1 MASNPTFSAP
11 SSLAPISTRLDDTKL
26 SQPQLGRNDVELL
39 KRDTLYQGFFRLE
52 ALELRHRLFEGG
64 WSDAMRREVHNRHDA
79 VGILLYDPARDA
91 LVLVEQFRAGAVDDP
106 LSPWKLE
113 LVAGL
118 ADKDESLEEVAR
130 REALEEAGCHVGQL
144 TQLHTYYP
152 SPGACNE
159 RVTLFFGLVDSQGL
173 GGVHGLDEEHEDIRV
188 HVVNYPTVWEL
199 LEQGRLDN
207 AMCLIALY
215 WLAGQR
221 ASLRAASYRASIPST
236 DIKRT

>member
-1 MASNPTFSAP
+1 MASSPNPAAAP
-11 SSLAPISTRLDDTKL
+11 K
-26 SQPQLGRNDVELL
+26 LGRNDVELF

-64 WSDAMRREVHNRHDA
+64 WSGTMRREVHNRHDA
-79 VGILLYDPARDA
+79 VGVLLYDPAKDA
-91 LVLVEQFRAGAVDDP
+91 LVLVEQFRAGAIDDP
-106 LSPWKLE
+106 CSPWKLE

-118 ADKDESLEEVAR
+118 ADKNEPLDEVAR
-130 REALEEAGCHVGQL
+130 REALEEAGCHVGPL

-159 RVTLFFGLVDSQGL
+159 RVTLFCGLVDSQGL
-173 GGVHGLDEEHEDIRV
+173 GGIHGLDEEHEDIRV
-188 HVVNYPTVWEL
+188 HVVNYPAVWEL

-221 ASLRAASYRASIPST
+221 ASLRAASHRAVQPNT
-236 DIKRT
+236 DAKRT